1 MVIRLFLGNVI
12 LIVVV
17 YIQCA
22 DTIAI
27 YGVFVFVLLG
37 SKCDIVGEA
46 FVKLVMAHT

>member
-1 MVIRLFLGNVI
+1 MVVRLFLGNVI

-27 YGVFVFVLLG
+27 YGVFMFVLLG
-37 SKCDIVGEA
+37 SKCDTVGEA
-46 FVKLVMAHT
+46 LVKLARAHA